1 MCVAFALHWLR
12 AFARSIEVAVAVE
25 HISNAIP
32 SRVVGVAYDD
42 S

>member
-1 MCVAFALHWLR
+1 MCVAFASHWLR

-25 HISNAIP
+25 HISKAIS
-32 SRVVGVAYDD
+32 SRAVGVPYDD